1 MFYQIIQD
9 KKGVQHV
16 NAKKSW
22 SMKLKRKQSDAGI
35 KMRQRWM
42 DGWMKNR
49 MSKIEVG
56 MPLKD
61 EAYKWMTATL

>member
-1 MFYQIIQD
+1 
-9 KKGVQHV
+9 
-16 NAKKSW
+16 
-22 SMKLKRKQSDAGI
+22 
-35 KMRQRWM
+35 MRQRWM
-42 DGWMKNR
+42 DGWMKSR